1 MNWDETDYIVAGFL
15 VAIAGLLLYGAS
27 RLRGKYRWIAAAVIV
42 LLFVATWAELAVG
55 VFGTPF
61 AGN

>member
-1 MNWDETDYIVAGFL
+1 MNWDETDYVVAGLL
-15 VAIAGLLLYGAS
+15 VTVVGLLLYGTS
-27 RLRGKYRWIAAAVIV
+27 RLRGRYRWIAAVVIV

>member
-1 MNWDETDYIVAGFL
+1 MNWDETDYIVAGLL
-15 VAIAGLLLYGAS
+15 VAAAGLLLYGAS
-27 RLRGKYRWIAAAVIV
+27 RLRGRYRWIAAAVIV